1 MVAEVLRK
9 IEEVTSKSSGKGVLV
24 AFIVSIVLMLFL
36 MSLGVYSSMFYESPI
51 LYFGSAVIQAYAT
64 LIAVPFTIWVI
75 YMQSRYGAV
84 IVRLFLRKVVL
95 PFIIFSV
102 VTAVS
107 AVTIALSKTNYANI
121 AYMVE
126 VVVTLVFIPPLI
138 TYIVK
143 LMVTGPE
150 DVINVIEQNVR
161 RKEEFIA
168 LTLRVLRLYML
179 ESYPDEE
186 AVNRTLRKIAYVMR
200 DVGKLELCPDIWHRF
215 RDFLK
220 TVVVETTYLPDKYY
234 MSKLMT
240 QFMKWFIVSNKYR
253 VARAFLRYYRH
264 IALKYMEERL
274 PSDVIEDMF
283 LKPTL
288 MVLKDLKA
296 GRSLLTYALEQT
308 DSLLRSIER
317 LGVRGD
323 LTSREVCKI
332 AELIEE
338 YVNSLEGVRLP
349 MLDQRIVRIK
359 RKFACIIRKH
369 RLRKVEIRAEKD
381 QEKPRNEKN

>member
-1 MVAEVLRK
+1 MLRR
-9 IEEVTSKSSGKGVLV
+9 IEEAVSRGSGKGVLIAAV
-24 AFIVSIVLMLFL
+24 ISVGLILFL
-36 MSLGVYSSMFYESPI
+36 ISLGVYSSMFYENPI

-95 PFIIFSV
+95 PFIIFGI

-107 AVTIALSKTNYANI
+107 AITIALSRTDYANL

-126 VVVTLVFIPPLI
+126 VIVTLVFIPPLI

-150 DVINVIEQNVR
+150 DVIKVIEQNVR

-186 AVNRTLRKIAYVMR
+186 AVNRTLRKIVYVMR
-200 DVGKLELCPDIWHRF
+200 DVSKLELCPDIWHRF

-240 QFMKWFIVSNKYR
+240 QFMKWFIISNKYR

-264 IALKYMEERL
+264 VALKYMEERL

-288 MVLKDLKA
+288 TVLRDMKV

-317 LGVRGD
+317 LGIRGD
-323 LTSREVCKI
+323 LTAREVCKI

-338 YVNSLEGVRLP
+338 YINTLEGVRLS

-359 RKFACIIRKH
+359 RKFACIIRKPKI
-369 RLRKVEIRAEKD
+369 RRVEIREERER
-381 QEKPRNEKN
+381 EKPKEEKA

>member
-1 MVAEVLRK
+1 MAAEILKR
-9 IEEVTSKSSGKGVLV
+9 IEKAVSKGSGKGVLV
-24 AFIVSIVLMLFL
+24 AAIISVGLILFL
-36 MSLGVYSSMFYESPI
+36 ISLGVYSSVFYENPI
-51 LYFGSAVIQAYAT
+51 LYFASAVIQAYAA

-84 IVRLFLRKVVL
+84 IVRLFLKEIVL
-95 PFIIFSV
+95 PFVIFGV

-107 AVTIALSKTNYANI
+107 AITIALSRTEYANL
-121 AYMVE
+121 AYMAE
-126 VVVTLVFIPPLI
+126 VIVALVFIPPLI
-138 TYIVK
+138 TYIVR
-143 LMVTGPE
+143 LMITGPE
-150 DVINVIEQNVR
+150 DVIKVIEQNVR
-161 RKEEFIA
+161 RKEEFIS
-168 LTLRVLRLYML
+168 LTLHILRLYML

-186 AVNRTLRKIAYVMR
+186 AVNRTLRKIVYVMR
-200 DVGKLELCPDIWHRF
+200 DVTKLDLYPDIWHRF

-253 VARAFLRYYRH
+253 IARAFLRYYRH
-264 IALKYMEERL
+264 VALKYMEERL

-288 MVLKDLKA
+288 MVLKEARA

-317 LGVRGD
+317 LGIRGD

-332 AELIEE
+332 AELVEE
-338 YVNSLEGVRLP
+338 YVNALEGVRLFI
-349 MLDQRIVRIK
+349 LDQRIARIK
-359 RKFACIIRKH
+359 RKFACIIRKP
-369 RLRKVEIRAEKD
+369 RIRRIEIREEKE
-381 QEKPRNEKN
+381 QERAKEGKA